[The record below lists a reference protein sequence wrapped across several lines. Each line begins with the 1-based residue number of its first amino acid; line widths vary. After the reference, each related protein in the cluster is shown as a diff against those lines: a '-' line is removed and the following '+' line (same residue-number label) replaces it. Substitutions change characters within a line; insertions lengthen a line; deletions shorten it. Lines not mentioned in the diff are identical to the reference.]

1 MRLPTENIT
10 LETEEQCRGQWSSID
25 LEAGFL
31 YWEEAKSKA
40 RSQGEKKLAEARIRE
55 ILNENHRLLAQQRFE
70 EFLQA
75 HGIEYKTGDEAAA
88 EDFDRA
94 IWEYH
99 LWGRIPLWLKTV
111 ISCSAI
117 GIFYSVAV
125 GSRHLSQYRY
135 HPISRWKH
143 PVPVQTS
150 QILELVQ
157 VLPEIETL
165 GIFGIVRKE
174 TDPILAAKVTGQW
187 YKLYEWE

>member
-1 MRLPTENIT
+1 MILAQFTHSSTRTGGLLRRRINSDSSVQPGR
-10 LETEEQCRGQWSSID
+10 LET
-25 LEAGFL
+25 
-31 YWEEAKSKA
+31 Y
-40 RSQGEKKLAEARIRE
+40 
-55 ILNENHRLLAQQRFE
+55 RLTFE

-117 GIFYSVAV
+117 GILYSVAV